1 MTSKSSVLV
10 EQELQET
17 QSLCEEAKVWDK
29 KQERTT
35 RQRVGRGSGHPG
47 ASLAG

>member
-1 MTSKSSVLV
+1 MTSRHSVLA

-17 QSLCEEAKVWDK
+17 ESLCEEAKVCDK

-47 ASLAG
+47 GLT